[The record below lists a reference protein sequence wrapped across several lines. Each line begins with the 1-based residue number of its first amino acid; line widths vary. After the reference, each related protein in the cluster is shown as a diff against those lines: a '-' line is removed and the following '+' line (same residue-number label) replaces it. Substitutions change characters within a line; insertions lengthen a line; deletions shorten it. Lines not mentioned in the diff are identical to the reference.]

1 MRWIAY
7 QFFCVSRNPASTM
20 PKPAS
25 WARLGT
31 SPSARKPI
39 RSVIPGTSA
48 GNTAA
53 RPAPSSTTE
62 RVKRYV
68 APAPAKARCQRETA
82 ERGTGGLDH
91 PAMGERHEE
100 EPRITQERERRAAE
114 QR

>member
-48 GNTAA
+48 GNTAP
-53 RPAPSSTTE
+53 RRKPFLE
-62 RVKRYV
+62 HE
-68 APAPAKARCQRETA
+68 RCQRETA